1 MFKKE
6 WLEIRGKLIW
16 SLVIFSV
23 LAAGIPLLHPLLTS
37 LPFVPLD
44 SGALNQVPAG
54 MRETL
59 LNEMERMRQDYDFY
73 LWSQWAGKN
82 LTQAGGIL
90 AVILGM
96 GVVAGEYKQK
106 TAFFLLARPISR
118 ARILGSKFASGI
130 TCLAIVIF
138 ASTLVML
145 FAARLTGGHFSWGVQ
160 IALAAPPFF
169 GAVLIFALTAFFS
182 SLSPGALP
190 AAVGSL
196 ITTACSVLSPYFIKS
211 NTLNILYH
219 MAGVRLL
226 EEGIF
231 PVPFALA
238 AALLAAGFFLLALLF
253 FSRREV
259 L

>member
-1 MFKKE
+1 MFKKD

-16 SLVIFSV
+16 SLVIFSL
-23 LAAGIPLLHPLLTS
+23 LAGGIPLLYPLVTS
-37 LPFVPLD
+37 LAFVPLD
-44 SGALNQVPAG
+44 PGALNQVPAG
-54 MRETL
+54 MREGL
-59 LNEMERMRQDYDFY
+59 LSGMERMRRDYDFY

-90 AVILGM
+90 AIVLGM
-96 GVVAGEYKQK
+96 GVIAGEYRQK
-106 TAFFLLARPISR
+106 TALFLLARPISR
-118 ARILGSKFASGI
+118 ARILGGKFAAGI

-145 FAARLTGGHFSWGVQ
+145 FTARLTGGHFSWGAQ
-160 IALAAPPFF
+160 MALVVPPFF

-190 AAVGSL
+190 AAAGGL
-196 ITTACSVLSPYFIKS
+196 IATTCSVLSPYLVKS
-211 NTLNILYH
+211 NALNILYH
-219 MAGVRLL
+219 MAGVRLF
-226 EEGIF
+226 EERIF
-231 PVPFALA
+231 PLPFALA
-238 AALLAAGFFLLALLF
+238 AVFLAAVFFLLALLL

>member
-23 LAAGIPLLHPLLTS
+23 LAAGIPLFYPLLTS
-37 LPFVPLD
+37 LALVPLPPD
-44 SGALNQVPAG
+44 ALNQVPAG
-54 MRETL
+54 MREGL
-59 LNEMERMRQDYDFY
+59 LKDMERMRQDYNFY

-90 AVILGM
+90 AIILGM

-106 TAFFLLARPISR
+106 TAFFLLARPVSK
-118 ARILGSKFASGI
+118 ARILGSKFAAGI
-130 TCLAIVIF
+130 ICLAIVIF

-145 FAARLTGGHFSWGVQ
+145 FISRLIGGHFSWGVQ
-160 IALAAPPFF
+160 TALAAPPFL

-182 SLSPGALP
+182 SPSPGALP

-196 ITTACSVLSPYFIKS
+196 IAAACSVLSPYFVKS

-219 MAGVRLL
+219 MAGVRLF

-238 AALLAAGFFLLALLF
+238 AVFLAAVFFLLALLF

>member
-16 SLVIFSV
+16 GLVVFSL

-37 LPFVPLD
+37 LAFVPLD
-44 SGALNQVPAG
+44 PGALNQIPPG
-54 MRETL
+54 MREGL
-59 LNEMERMRQDYDFY
+59 LSGMERMRQDYDFY

-118 ARILGSKFASGI
+118 VRILGSKFASGI

-145 FAARLTGGHFSWGVQ
+145 FTARLTGGHFSWGAQ
-160 IALAAPPFF
+160 MALVVPPFF

-190 AAVGSL
+190 AAAGGL
-196 ITTACSVLSPYFIKS
+196 IATTCSVLSHYFLKS

-219 MAGVRLL
+219 MAGVQLF

-231 PVPFALA
+231 PLPFSLA
-238 AALLAAGFFLLALLF
+238 AVFLTSVFFLLALLF